1 MQTSDMSTFAPTL
14 RVDEIGGRVRLSL
27 DGVCSAKGASLQ
39 EAADELVLK
48 VLVAVMAFRS
58 VGMGGFSTLCRPEIG
73 LVRFL
78 WELGEIAAADGDI
91 RERLFGPSAMAA

>member
-1 MQTSDMSTFAPTL
+1 MQTSDMPEFAPKL
-14 RVDEIGGRVRLSL
+14 RVDEVDGRVRLNL
-27 DGVCSAKGASLQ
+27 EGVCSADGQSLQ
-39 EAADELVLK
+39 EAADELVWK
-48 VLVAVMAFRS
+48 VLMAVMAFRS
-58 VGMGGFSTLCRPEIG
+58 AGMGGFSTLCRPEME